1 MEEAYQELYQEFLH
15 LRSIC
20 LKQAALLHQLIEA
33 LKQQRGVAFVPN
45 GDLRAA
51 MSAPILCAEEKQT
64 PHSECCTQ
72 AMTRLL
78 PSAGHTKVS
87 TAEDGRATDLLTR
100 ATDRLQLNSTQ
111 QGEGKGKNT
120 LLAATMGPLASPG
133 LNRGLA
139 PPSGVAD
146 NLTPEQQLR
155 EVFYKAIGGM
165 NDLDA
170 GDGTTRR
177 RKPPW
182 IFTSFLDSEML
193 SEGGGLMMSEVHLQS
208 QVCEFCHAIFPGNTT
223 TRGEFL
229 RHLTA
234 HIN

>member
-51 MSAPILCAEEKQT
+51 MSAPILCTEEKHT

-78 PSAGHTKVS
+78 PSAGCTKVS
-87 TAEDGRATDLLTR
+87 NAEDGRATDLLAQ

-120 LLAATMGPLASPG
+120 PLVATMGPLASPG

-170 GDGTTRR
+170 A
-177 RKPPW
+177 PW